1 MDEKEVYNKEES
13 EDKKEEGNL
22 RYGVYKQ
29 PLKKGLLAWRIDGLF
44 KKDDFKTKNF
54 VGLKMSPPKLIVEDE
69 EGQRAEFILTKKM
82 TEDLTESLN
91 VLNDAYKGFP
101 NRKKVRLK
109 DLKNIRENWREWPL
123 DLFLLLVATVAF
135 IVSLILR
142 G

>member
-1 MDEKEVYNKEES
+1 
-13 EDKKEEGNL
+13 
-22 RYGVYKQ
+22 
-29 PLKKGLLAWRIDGLF
+29 
-44 KKDDFKTKNF
+44 
-54 VGLKMSPPKLIVEDE
+54 MSPPKLIVEDE

-109 DLKNIRENWREWPL
+109 DLKDIRENWREWPL